1 MFLRLS
7 YMKNVSWSAENPSLP
22 RLEFGYLF
30 PDGASVK
37 FPMYIFKN
45 ADRVVFPLGM
55 YSQLHVCA

>member
-1 MFLRLS
+1 
-7 YMKNVSWSAENPSLP
+7 MKNVSWSAENPSLP